1 MMREDRAHRLVDS
14 AFAVEAE
21 EPSESFERRVLR
33 AIGAARRE
41 SAGTTRQGGGG
52 WFPRAIPSRSS
63 MILVAACVAVAVG
76 VTSAFAQTGA
86 LSDGSRRLLSAMGLT
101 SAVTGA
107 RPVEATATDAGLTVH
122 AIAGY
127 RDHYLVAISARVDG
141 AGTDRIDLIGPSAQP
156 TATTSSGEQLR
167 LWGAAGSADGITMV
181 LGRPDLSALTG
192 ADVTVTVHAIIRC
205 ARHAM
210 PVGPTGPPTG
220 PLGPCGDAG
229 HESTTS
235 GTWAITLH
243 LPVQGS
249 LARTLLAPAGQRLDG
264 VQVGFHDLRSNGSYL
279 FVDEDVSEETPG
291 ALSRALTFV
300 PSDRKATSDPLWL
313 TVYDSNGN
321 EMPTLFQN
329 SDAPGGKGSPAGPL
343 TAGPYHWSYLFTLPG
358 PGTYR
363 LVVHGAGGD
372 QLVRTIQVP

>member
-14 AFAVEAE
+14 AFAAEAE

-33 AIGAARRE
+33 AIARER
-41 SAGTTRQGGGG
+41 AGVGTLRQGGGR
-52 WFPRAIPSRSS
+52 WLPRGFRSRSS
-63 MILVAACVAVAVG
+63 MIALAACVAAAIG
-76 VTSAFAQTGA
+76 VTSTVAFAESGGLGDAGQH
-86 LSDGSRRLLSAMGLT
+86 LLSAMGLRN
-101 SAVTGA
+101 AATGT
-107 RPVEATATDAGLTVH
+107 RPVVGAATDAGLTVR
-122 AIAGY
+122 ATAAY
-127 RDHYLVAISARVDG
+127 RDHYLLVISTSVDG
-141 AGTDRIDLIGPSAQP
+141 VANDRIGFSGYGAPPP
-156 TATTSSGEQLR
+156 TATTSAGQQLR
-167 LWGAAGSADGITMV
+167 LWGGAGGSKDGQTMV
-181 LGRPDLSALTG
+181 LARPDFSELTG
-192 ADVTVTVHAIIRC
+192 ADVTLTVHGVTRC
-205 ARHAM
+205 EVHPM
-210 PVGPTGPPTG
+210 PNGPGGMRTSACGGPG
-220 PLGPCGDAG
+220 Y
-229 HESTTS
+229 ERTTS
-235 GTWAITLH
+235 GTWAIRLH

-249 LARTLLAPAGQRLDG
+249 LARTLPAPAGQRLDG

-313 TVYDSNGN
+313 TVHDSDGN

-363 LVVHGAGGD
+363 LVVHGTGGD